1 MTSVAIIFNQVM
13 VMFFLMAIG
22 FVAHKRDFLGKQ
34 TIQEISDL
42 VIYLVTPALIMR
54 SLQMEFTPDTL
65 TNVYVMGVLALLTT
79 ILMMAVSRLVSPQS
93 HLSQY
98 AMVFGNTGFIGI
110 PIVDSLYGA
119 QSVVYMAVFIAVVN
133 VLVWTY
139 GISLI
144 AGRESQLSFTKLLT
158 NPNNLAIVAG
168 VLLHVMSFSLPRF
181 IDQSIALVANLN
193 LPLVMIVLGTYL
205 AEAQLSRFLRSWE
218 FYKVCFFR
226 LLFIPITVIILLR
239 LLPMTIDHLVA
250 MTLVVAHATPGAV
263 LLVVF
268 AKKFQKDYHF
278 SLAMISLTT
287 LMSMLTIPLIIALAM
302 LVIP

>member
-1 MTSVAIIFNQVM
+1 M
-13 VMFFLMAIG
+13 MAIG

-79 ILMMAVSRLVSPQS
+79 ILMVVSRLVSPQS

-98 AMVFGNTGFIGI
+98 AMFFGNTGFIGI
-110 PIVDSLYGA
+110 PIADSLYGA

-168 VLLHVMSFSLPRF
+168 VLLHIMPFSLPRF
-181 IDQSIALVANLN
+181 IDQSITLVANLN

-205 AEAQLSRFLRSWE
+205 AEAQLSRFLRSRE
-218 FYKVCFFR
+218 FYKVCFFN

-250 MTLVVAHATPGAV
+250 MTLVVAHATPGAA

-287 LMSMLTIPLIIALAM
+287 LTSMLTIPLIIALAM

>member
-1 MTSVAIIFNQVM
+1 MTSVAIILNQIM

-34 TIQEISDL
+34 TIQEILDL

-98 AMVFGNTGFIGI
+98 AMIFGNTGFIGI

-133 VLVWTY
+133 VLV
-139 GISLI
+139 
-144 AGRESQLSFTKLLT
+144 
-158 NPNNLAIVAG
+158 
-168 VLLHVMSFSLPRF
+168 
-181 IDQSIALVANLN
+181 
-193 LPLVMIVLGTYL
+193 
-205 AEAQLSRFLRSWE
+205 
-218 FYKVCFFR
+218 
-226 LLFIPITVIILLR
+226 
-239 LLPMTIDHLVA
+239 
-250 MTLVVAHATPGAV
+250 
-263 LLVVF
+263 
-268 AKKFQKDYHF
+268 
-278 SLAMISLTT
+278 
-287 LMSMLTIPLIIALAM
+287 
-302 LVIP
+302 